1 MRLCC
6 DERLFREDVTLLD
19 PDSGTCNF
27 TAVTVTLDFRFA
39 HDTYCQLEASVANG
53 TARVWGFRVVT
64 VAAHMAGPLKMTN
77 IFLNQE
83 QGLPGRDFTL
93 DPVSGDYIVP
103 DRYSVKVLN
112 RFDERTNPA
121 TALEP
126 YIGMVGQGPPQGG
139 YPDAARVNYVCSFAT
154 DPLSLEF
161 YMGIEGEWGTLL
173 ARSTGEDLFTTAP
186 YAGEGAGVTDEG
198 DEAQFTSAG
207 VAQGGVDRDTG
218 AVYMADEK
226 SHVVRRVYLNL
237 WDEVV
242 VETVAG
248 SGTQGFLDSDDAME
262 AEFDSPAR
270 AALHPRDAAVLY
282 VSDRGNHCVRRI
294 EVGAPDTS
302 EVPLGGV
309 STAVGQCGVSGY
321 RDGGLAGALLTLP
334 WGVAVR
340 AGKEL
345 GVGDT
350 LFVTEE
356 FPGGGIGGHVRAV
369 DLTSGLVRTIYVSTS
384 AMPRAIMVAGSSVY
398 PYDDASLYFNTE
410 YQGDTEYDENFYLD
424 IYLLP
429 PLEVPT
435 APASPSPPPPTGPAF
450 PTLGHCDF
458 LAVVLPNTTEA
469 DHK

>member
-1 MRLCC
+1 MPPGSSSVGVLLTFLSAAYQLAAAQNASNHCTNTSWF
-6 DERLFREDVTLLD
+6 DVVFVNSSTFVAALSEGLSREDVTLLD

-27 TAVTVTLDFRFA
+27 TAVTGTLDFRFA
-39 HDTYCQLEASVANG
+39 YDAYCQLEASVANG

-64 VAAHMAGPLKMTN
+64 AAAHMAGPLMMLAA
-77 IFLNQE
+77 FLNQE

-112 RFDERTNPA
+112 RFDERSNTA
-121 TALEP
+121 TAALEP
-126 YIGMVGQGPPQGG
+126 YIGIHNGQGPPQGG

-161 YMGIEGEWGTLL
+161 YMGIEGDWGTLL

-226 SHVVRRVYLNL
+226 SHVIRSIYLNL

-248 SGTQGFLDSDDAME
+248 SGKQGFLDSGDAME
-262 AEFDSPAR
+262 AEFESPAR

-294 EVGAPDTS
+294 EVGAPVTS
-302 EVPLGGV
+302 EVPVGGV

-350 LFVTEE
+350 LFVT
-356 FPGGGIGGHVRAV
+356 
-369 DLTSGLVRTIYVSTS
+369 
-384 AMPRAIMVAGSSVY
+384 
-398 PYDDASLYFNTE
+398 
-410 YQGDTEYDENFYLD
+410 
-424 IYLLP
+424 
-429 PLEVPT
+429 
-435 APASPSPPPPTGPAF
+435 
-450 PTLGHCDF
+450 
-458 LAVVLPNTTEA
+458 
-469 DHK
+469 